1 MRDFHGLA
9 TCDGSTRQMV
19 LDFSLHV
26 AQGNMDQA
34 FRCIRSIQSDGVWQ
48 NLAKMC
54 VHTGRL
60 DVARVCL
67 GHMKK
72 ARSVR
77 ALRKAMADSTLEN
90 DAKVAVLAIELDMIE
105 EAESLYKKC
114 GRYDLLNR
122 LLQACGRFD
131 DALKIA
137 EQLDRVHLKNTYYKY
152 AEHLKGEGEVQ
163 QALNYYGKANNPTHN
178 VTQMLIE
185 DPVAL
190 RVNTL
195 MFSLEIRNLAKIVFS
210 EIYANH
216 N

>member
-9 TCDGSTRQMV
+9 TCDDTTRLMV

-77 ALRKAMADSTLEN
+77 ALRKALADNTLED

-105 EAESLYKKC
+105 EAEALYKKC

-122 LLQACGRFD
+122 LLQASGRFD

-152 AEHLKGEGEVQ
+152 AEHLKAEGNIPE
-163 QALNYYGKANNPTHN
+163 ALNYYGKANNPTHN

-185 DPVAL
+185 DPAVL
-190 RVNTL
+190 RVRMSAVTK
-195 MFSLEIRNLAKIVFS
+195 FIDI
-210 EIYANH
+210 ANKL
-216 N
+216 